1 MDIANRLVRN
11 EQEISQVEEE
21 KLQQE
26 QMLGLFWEHPPVLD
40 PEAVG
45 RAIQRIRDRIRDMED
60 KKRALL
66 QEKEALLVDLAF
78 ALESNRGGNGDN
90 GGNY

>member
-1 MDIANRLVRN
+1 MDIANRLARN

-21 KLQQE
+21 KLQRE
-26 QMLGLFWEHPPVLD
+26 QMLGLFWEHPPALD

-45 RAIQRIRDRIRDMED
+45 RAMQWIRDRIRDLED

-66 QEKEALLVDLAF
+66 QEREALHVDLAF
-78 ALESNRGGNGDN
+78 RNRGGDNN
-90 GGNY
+90 GGN

>member
-1 MDIANRLVRN
+1 MDIANRLARN

-26 QMLGLFWEHPPVLD
+26 QMLGLFWEHPPALD

-45 RAIQRIRDRIRDMED
+45 RAMQWIRDRIRDLED

-90 GGNY
+90 RGN